1 MISGTPCIMKHSTL
15 QEAEA
20 VVVVTARTGAGAG
33 AGTGSWMEKGGVT
46 GVRVSRPGSQYRPS
60 Q

>member
-1 MISGTPCIMKHSTL
+1 MKHSTL

-33 AGTGSWMEKGGVT
+33 AGGSWMEKGGVT